1 MMDGMF
7 SEVMIDNGKLPWVF
21 DLTIHITIHIISMGG
36 TEKTKLFAEEDIAK
50 LAVLKSNDTVAKK

>member
-1 MMDGMF
+1 MTME
-7 SEVMIDNGKLPWVF
+7 SSYECWTLPF
-21 DLTIHITIHIISMGG
+21 TFISMGG

>member
-1 MMDGMF
+1 MMDGLF

-21 DLTIHITIHIISMGG
+21 DLTIHIISMGG

>member
-1 MMDGMF
+1 M
-7 SEVMIDNGKLPWVF
+7 F
-21 DLTIHITIHIISMGG
+21 DLTIHLTIHIISMGG

>member
-1 MMDGMF
+1 MF

-21 DLTIHITIHIISMGG
+21 DLTIHIISMGG